1 MKILL
6 VDDDLHAM
14 EWLRTI
20 LEQDGHSL
28 DQVFSV
34 REAMAKFE
42 EAFKHRSWA
51 YDLMILDIQILE
63 DRDAAGEM
71 KREEMLKVGVTLHD
85 AFRLRFPTEKVM
97 ILTNLMYRVPEEL
110 HESRD
115 TITRDKADVV
125 RDLGSFVDEVHRFV
139 GES

>member
-1 MKILL
+1 
-6 VDDDLHAM
+6 
-14 EWLRTI
+14 
-20 LEQDGHSL
+20 
-28 DQVFSV
+28 
-34 REAMAKFE
+34 
-42 EAFKHRSWA
+42 
-51 YDLMILDIQILE
+51 MILDIQILE